1 MARKGIPDAARIQ
14 RPATI
19 PAIEP
24 AAADGGGILSFAA
37 LPAQAQSVT
46 FDGESFVNKGLVAV
60 ARLPADAKD
69 KQGDTLGGIGSGMA
83 ADLGAWKRDGD
94 SYTGTL
100 YMVPD
105 RGWNTEGTLDFQG
118 RVQVFDVK
126 LAARLRRRWPEA
138 AIGAGPH
145 L

>member
-1 MARKGIPDAARIQ
+1 MAVG
-14 RPATI
+14 
-19 PAIEP
+19 
-24 AAADGGGILSFAA
+24 
-37 LPAQAQSVT
+37 
-46 FDGESFVNKGLVAV
+46 
-60 ARLPADAKD
+60 RLPADAKD

-118 RVQVFDVK
+118 RVQVFDIK
-126 LAARLRRRWPEA
+126 LAPDYAADGSEA

>member
-1 MARKGIPDAARIQ
+1 MQREFKGPTTRFRQ
-14 RPATI
+14 SSLLPFT
-19 PAIEP
+19 
-24 AAADGGGILSFAA
+24 AAAILFFAG

-46 FDGESFVNKGLVAV
+46 FDGQSFVNKGLVAV

-69 KQGDTLGGIGSGMA
+69 KLGDTLGGIGSGMA

-118 RVQVFDVK
+118 RLQVFDV
-126 LAARLRRRWPEA
+126 
-138 AIGAGPH
+138 
-145 L
+145 